1 MRKLKLLGVAAVL
14 GAAAVSRI
22 AWAAEDT
29 FDACEVFTQAE
40 AEKALGAPAAA
51 PAEPVNPKTKLPP
64 KRPKV
69 VPICSYSGFKES
81 KPVSARAEFRFGKT
95 EADAQKAFDEARML
109 YQTKPLLING
119 ADSTFWSGKR
129 GELHVRKGRTYLIL
143 QVGPA
148 PVNERDMN
156 DARKLGE
163 VLAKKL

>member
-1 MRKLKLLGVAAVL
+1 MRKLKLLGIAAVL
-14 GAAAVSRI
+14 GAAAVSPI

-51 PAEPVNPKTKLPP
+51 AAEPVNAKTKLPP

-69 VPICSYSGFKES
+69 VPVCTYSGFKES

-95 EADAQKAFDEARML
+95 EGDAQKAFDDARMHF
-109 YQTKPLLING
+109 QTKPLLIAG
-119 ADSTFWSGKR
+119 AEAFWSGKT
-129 GELHVRKGRTYLIL
+129 GQLHVRKGRTWVTL
-143 QVGPA
+143 QVGGA
-148 PVNERDMN
+148 PLQERDIN

-163 VLAKKL
+163 ILAKKL